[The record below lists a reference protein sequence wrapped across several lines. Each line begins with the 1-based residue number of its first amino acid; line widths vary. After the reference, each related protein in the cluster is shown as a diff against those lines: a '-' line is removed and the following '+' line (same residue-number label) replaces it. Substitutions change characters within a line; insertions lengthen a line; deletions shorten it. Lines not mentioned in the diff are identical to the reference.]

1 MIAGVRNLTVR
12 NRGGLLAEFTVAA
25 GVARGLLE
33 YAVSKGA
40 KEARLLDQ
48 AGIDSRTLED
58 PDARIASGPYKALM
72 RASQALTGDR
82 ALALHWADEV
92 NLARMSVVGLLGQAS
107 TTLMDSFNQV
117 RRYGRL
123 VTDMG
128 LDRFG
133 VEFVD
138 GEMWSVDYRP
148 EPNDFPELTETTFGF
163 MVCGSRVAAPS
174 TWLKEV
180 HVTHP
185 PPSYAAEYERV
196 YGAPVTFNAR
206 WNALRIDRSFLAIP
220 VNLQPRYVF
229 GVLSKHA
236 DVLLSDLDALRTVRA
251 EVERALMPI
260 LHTGEASAD
269 VIAAGMGLSRQTL
282 YRRLKTEGVTF
293 EEVLDGLRRR
303 LAKAYLENDR
313 VSVNEIALLVGYSE
327 PAAFSRAFKR
337 WTGFSPREARRKAS
351 APPDAQQGGGRKPI
365 PMRR

>member
-1 MIAGVRNLTVR
+1 M
-12 NRGGLLAEFTVAA
+12 AEFTVAA

-40 KEARLLDQ
+40 DEARLLEHS
-48 AGIDSRTLED
+48 GIDPRLLED

-72 RASQALTGDR
+72 RAGQVLSGDP

-92 NLARMSVVGLLGQAS
+92 NLASMSVVGLLGQAS

-133 VEFVD
+133 VEIVD

-148 EPNDFPELTETTFGF
+148 DPNEFPELTETTFGF

-180 HVTHP
+180 NVTHP
-185 PPSYAAEYERV
+185 PPSYAAEYEQV
-196 YGAPVTFNAR
+196 FGAPVAFNAR
-206 WNALRIDRSFLAIP
+206 WNALRIDRSFLTTP

-236 DVLLSDLDALRTVRA
+236 DTLLSDLDAVRTLRA

-269 VIAAGMGLSRQTL
+269 VLAAGMGLSRQTL
-282 YRRLKTEGVTF
+282 YRRLKSEGVTF

-303 LAKAYLENDR
+303 LAEAYLGNDR

-337 WTGFSPREARRKAS
+337 WTGLSPRKARAARKAS
-351 APPDAQQGGGRKPI
+351 PP
-365 PMRR
+365 RRGV